1 MVFFSGSMHK
11 NLEQTCK
18 GDKRLTAEFPALLFK
33 ITCHF
38 SPCFRTFLKFT
49 SFSNSIVGKIKAF
62 KRQSFS
68 TFIHEMKGNC
78 NKLKYWKCRKL
89 ISRYSEIRGFFP
101 FKKGKGRQARS
112 NIHRWLILNGFLMS
126 VVVQKKII
134 KQQQRAT
141 NEEKLVNDPLH
152 WKPSLQACFG
162 VVVLEIEKLTLS
174 NICVPVGKCR

>member
-1 MVFFSGSMHK
+1 MYNQALNSENWPLLERSAGNLIFGKNRQYIFLSINEIYLRTAVHFFMVFFSGSMHK

-78 NKLKYWKCRKL
+78 NKLKYWNCRKT
-89 ISRYSEIRGFFP
+89 Y
-101 FKKGKGRQARS
+101 
-112 NIHRWLILNGFLMS
+112 
-126 VVVQKKII
+126 
-134 KQQQRAT
+134 KQ
-141 NEEKLVNDPLH
+141 V
-152 WKPSLQACFG
+152 
-162 VVVLEIEKLTLS
+162 
-174 NICVPVGKCR
+174 